1 MGKMNKKKD
10 KIRKDMLLYNK
21 IALEIKILIIQE
33 LNEQNKLLEKKIS
46 IVYKKKITT
55 SIEEDILF
63 KLKPEKY

>member
-1 MGKMNKKKD
+1 MDKMNKKKD

-46 IVYKKKITT
+46 IVYKKK
-55 SIEEDILF
+55 
-63 KLKPEKY
+63 

>member
-1 MGKMNKKKD
+1 MDKMNKKKD

-21 IALEIKILIIQE
+21 IALEIKILIIQK

>member
-1 MGKMNKKKD
+1 MDKMNKKKD

>member
-1 MGKMNKKKD
+1 MDKMNKKKD

-21 IALEIKILIIQE
+21 IALEIKILIIQK

-63 KLKPEKY
+63 KLEPKKY